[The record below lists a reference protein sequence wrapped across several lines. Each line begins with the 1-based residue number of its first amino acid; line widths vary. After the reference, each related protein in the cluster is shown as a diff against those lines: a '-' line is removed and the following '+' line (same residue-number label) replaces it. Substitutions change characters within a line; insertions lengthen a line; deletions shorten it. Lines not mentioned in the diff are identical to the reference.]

1 MQSILKTVKDARYAN
16 PDVIETLFTVTL
28 QMARENSK
36 DEALWCLAL
45 FTFSRIDPQY
55 YKRMIADFPPLDSIE
70 DYQNL
75 SHVLYSM
82 AVVQDYDH
90 KKYR

>member
-1 MQSILKTVKDARYAN
+1 
-16 PDVIETLFTVTL
+16 
-28 QMARENSK
+28 
-36 DEALWCLAL
+36 
-45 FTFSRIDPQY
+45 
-55 YKRMIADFPPLDSIE
+55 MIAYFPHLDSIE

-90 KKYR
+90 AKYRRILERFLKTGMVQLRQMKMYKVFNQTLHDVL